1 MMQSLR
7 TIIEMLSP
15 QSREFRRVWPSIEP
29 IEGYLVSPMQEEWL
43 FKKAKSLPD
52 NAVIVEIGSFKGR
65 STACLAYGCIG
76 SNKHIYAID
85 TFQGN
90 DVDFHHRN
98 FFGEF
103 KSNLEKRGLMNYITP
118 LKGTSVHFAEGWGIP
133 VNLLFIDA
141 SHQFEDVL
149 ADFNAFFPHVV
160 QGGIVALHDVVEAW
174 PGPLRAWEEIVKSQL
189 KNTDMC
195 RTLAYGTK
203 P

>member
-1 MMQSLR
+1 MQLFKKI
-7 TIIEMLSP
+7 TEMLLP
-15 QSREFRRVWPSIEP
+15 QKREFKRIWPSIEP
-29 IEGYLVSPMQEEWL
+29 IEGFLVSPIQEEWL

-65 STACLAYGCIG
+65 STTCLAYGCKK

-90 DVDFHHRN
+90 DVDFHRRN
-98 FFGEF
+98 FFDEF
-103 KSNLEKRGLMNYITP
+103 KSNLEKRNLMEYVTP
-118 LKGTSVHFAEGWGIP
+118 LKGTSVHFAEGWKIP
-133 VNLLFIDA
+133 VHMLFIDA

-160 QGGIVALHDVVEAW
+160 QGGIVALHDVVETW

-189 KNTDMC
+189 KDTGMC
-195 RTLAYGTK
+195 STIACGTK